1 MYPNRMATNKNGR
14 QKISIN
20 GEPFLVGLRG
30 KNLDSVDLRTMY
42 NEFDFRSIT
51 DLDLAF
57 NRLVELPELP
67 PNLERLFCDHNR
79 LRSLPLL
86 PPKLISLRCNNNN
99 LVELSPLPNS
109 LLSIDC
115 NNNQLTVLPA
125 LPNKLRMLSCSGNP
139 ITRLPK
145 LPETLEVLD
154 IMFTHI
160 TVLPFLPERLIDLR
174 IYGSL
179 ARTTVFL
186 QEPYHSILI
195 NNRGNLPLIIR
206 QVNTYNKSLESG
218 RNLAGM
224 MQTIGRGELK
234 GRLNGIQT
242 DTSMNRLNVGPLS
255 VIGSYLTGVGNR
267 NLKTQR
273 LLLREAASRPY
284 GGPGVGGSRRRVKKL
299 TRRFRK

>member
-1 MYPNRMATNKNGR
+1 MAINK
-14 QKISIN
+14 N

-67 PNLERLFCDHNR
+67 PNLKRLFCNHNR
-79 LRSLPLL
+79 LRTLPLL

-99 LVELSPLPNS
+99 LVELAPLPNS

-125 LPNKLRMLSCSGNP
+125 LPNKLRMLICSNNP

-145 LPETLEVLD
+145 LPETLEVLE

-160 TVLPFLPERLIDLR
+160 TVLPFLPEKLMDLR
-174 IYGSL
+174 IYDSL
-179 ARTTVFL
+179 GRTTIFL

-195 NNRGNLPLIIR
+195 NNRGNIPLIIR

-218 RNLAGM
+218 RNLASM

-234 GRLNGIQT
+234 GRNGTQA
-242 DTSMNRLNVGPLS
+242 DASMNRLNTGPLS

-273 LLLREAASRPY
+273 LLLREAASRPP
-284 GGPGVGGSRRRVKKL
+284 GGSGVGGSKRRLKKL
-299 TRRFRK
+299 TRKFRK